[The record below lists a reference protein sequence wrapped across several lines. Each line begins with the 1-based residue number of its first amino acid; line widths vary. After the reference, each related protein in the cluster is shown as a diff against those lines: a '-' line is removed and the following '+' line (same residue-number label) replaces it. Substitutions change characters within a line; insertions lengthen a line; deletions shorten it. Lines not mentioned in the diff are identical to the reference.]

1 MKGEHR
7 AESLITAQAE
17 IERLT
22 RERDE
27 ARGNAETFR
36 QSQYALET
44 RVITL
49 TQAATAK
56 ARETIIAMIS
66 ELDVSDDVWT
76 GKPAELVRKVQA
88 ERDAAIARAEAAAA
102 EAEKEKERAE
112 KFMWQVRDTCTR
124 AEKAEALRD
133 EWCGAYTEAR
143 AERDAAHARGIAK
156 GRALQAEEDAR
167 IAEDFD
173 WRGMGA
179 LDAYQVPQMIASRI
193 RAEAERQKER
203 GGET

>member
-1 MKGEHR
+1 
-7 AESLITAQAE
+7 
-17 IERLT
+17 
-22 RERDE
+22 
-27 ARGNAETFR
+27 
-36 QSQYALET
+36 
-44 RVITL
+44 
-49 TQAATAK
+49 
-56 ARETIIAMIS
+56 
-66 ELDVSDDVWT
+66 
-76 GKPAELVRKVQA
+76 
-88 ERDAAIARAEAAAA
+88 
-102 EAEKEKERAE
+102 
-112 KFMWQVRDTCTR
+112 MWQVRDTCTR